1 MNELRQRQRRGTL
14 SNSTQSKERNT
25 HIYTGLMKG
34 RRHTHPLVLGQRV
47 VDHQVL
53 LAFRLPRVRDVLR
66 QKKKKKRE

>member
-1 MNELRQRQRRGTL
+1 MSRD
-14 SNSTQSKERNT
+14 KVKKKI
-25 HIYTGLMKG
+25 HIHTGVMKG

-66 QKKKKKRE
+66 QKKEKE